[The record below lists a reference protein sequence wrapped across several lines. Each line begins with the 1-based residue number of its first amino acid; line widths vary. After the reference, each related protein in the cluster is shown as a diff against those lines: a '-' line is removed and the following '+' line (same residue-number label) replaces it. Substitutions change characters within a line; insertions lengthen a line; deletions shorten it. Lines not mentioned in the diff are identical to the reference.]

1 MAKAQTDPEVR
12 DAVVVVL
19 ADLWRHV
26 AQRASDGPENTTV
39 KLPTR
44 LKKLSGLDDLPA
56 SVAPQMLE
64 AAGTMAE
71 LMLSALEAQGY
82 VVIPQDW
89 MVDG

>member
-12 DAVVVVL
+12 ETVLVVL

-26 AQRASDGPENTTV
+26 STRATLGPDDPKTP

-56 SVAPQMLE
+56 AVAPQMLE
-64 AAGTMAE
+64 GAGVMAE
-71 LMLSALEAQGY
+71 LMVSALEAEGY
-82 VVIPQDW
+82 VVIPADW
-89 MVDG
+89 MLE